1 MKENRTLISLP
12 KGRQKCSRIPTYPRG
27 LLQLSSCPEYRPKIK
42 VEQPG
47 LSIGDVAKKLGEKWN
62 NSAADDRWRRKR
74 KRMMNKLVLVQFL
87 LVHKACTP

>member
-62 NSAADDRWRRKR
+62 KFAAN
-74 KRMMNKLVLVQFL
+74 NKQSYEKKITKL
-87 LVHKACTP
+87 KEK